1 MIRPGSTSP
10 ADMGH
15 NYPGEGENIF
25 ICRRNFSAQHR
36 HRTTKTRSIMK
47 RRQFIK
53 SAGLIGAST
62 LILPR
67 TKLFGAD
74 APSNK
79 LNIALIG
86 TWGRGEAH
94 FGAISSENVVA
105 LCDVDENHLAFGAKR
120 FPKAKTYVDWRKMY
134 EQKDINAVVICTADH
149 THAHCANWAINR
161 GWHIYLEK
169 PLANSVEEARV
180 VRANFLKNKSK
191 IATQVGTQRHEH
203 ENFNRVRELILDGT

>member
-1 MIRPGSTSP
+1 
-10 ADMGH
+10 
-15 NYPGEGENIF
+15 
-25 ICRRNFSAQHR
+25 
-36 HRTTKTRSIMK
+36 MK

-53 SAGLIGAST
+53 TAGILGAST

-86 TWGRGEAH
+86 TWGRGAAH

-120 FPKAKTYVDWRKMY
+120 FPNAKTYVDWR
-134 EQKDINAVVICTADH
+134 
-149 THAHCANWAINR
+149 
-161 GWHIYLEK
+161 
-169 PLANSVEEARV
+169 
-180 VRANFLKNKSK
+180 
-191 IATQVGTQRHEH
+191 
-203 ENFNRVRELILDGT
+203 